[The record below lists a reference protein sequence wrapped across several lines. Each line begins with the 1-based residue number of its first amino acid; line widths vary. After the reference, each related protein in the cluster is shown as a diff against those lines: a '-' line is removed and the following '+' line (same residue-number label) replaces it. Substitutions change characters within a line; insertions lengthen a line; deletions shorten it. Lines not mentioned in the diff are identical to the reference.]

1 MSQQELKK
9 IQNPIAIPEPTNQ
22 VDALWRTCQA
32 LKEAVE
38 VLQGI
43 RGNRAAALK
52 VELDNLGDTINTGGT
67 GGGGGGVDTFVALL
81 DTNLTGQAIG
91 DLVYNADATNWFITG
106 SAMRWFPTTS
116 VEGTGAL
123 TFTDNYAL
131 DWTDSESVNTTV
143 VRYTAG
149 TAWLGGKET
158 STNLQGSSHNHY
170 TFANSVLNLSGTW
183 THVQSGTGSQMSPLR
198 MRDRAGV
205 YREAGYG
212 NMRVITISTGTDNIT
227 REHWHNRLHVTT
239 TSTLTLDAFENAG
252 ITLGAVVWIQANGG
266 DVTLNSA
273 NGTVYR
279 KFLGIATTTGDVTI
293 ADGGWA
299 TLVKHTFTEYHI
311 TGVGVS

>member
-67 GGGGGGVDTFVALL
+67 GGGGGVDTFVALL

-123 TFTDNYAL
+123 TFTENYAL
-131 DWTDSESVNTTV
+131 DWTDAEGPNTTV
-143 VRYTAG
+143 VRYASS

-158 STNLQGSSHNHY
+158 VTNLQGSTLNHY
-170 TFANSVLNLSGTW
+170 TFANSALNLSGSW
-183 THVQSGTGSQMSPLR
+183 QHVQSGTGSAMSPLN
-198 MRDRAGV
+198 MRDRAGI
-205 YREAGYG
+205 YREAGYA
-212 NMRVITISTGTDNIT
+212 NMKLTSIFSGTANIT
-227 REHWHNRLHVTT
+227 REYWHTRINCGV

-252 ITLGAVVWIQANGG
+252 VTLGAVLWIQAEGG
-266 DVTLNSA
+266 DVTLASA
-273 NGTVYR
+273 NGTVYK
-279 KFLGIATTTGDVTI
+279 KFLGAPVTTGNVTI
-293 ADGGWA
+293 VEGGWA
-299 TLVKHTFTEYHI
+299 TLVKASFTDYHI
-311 TGVGVS
+311 TGVGVQ

>member
-67 GGGGGGVDTFVALL
+67 GGGGTGVDTFVALL

-91 DLVYNADATNWFITG
+91 DLVYNADATNWFVTG

-131 DWTDSESVNTTV
+131 DWTDTEGPNTTV
-143 VRYTAG
+143 VRYG
-149 TAWLGGKET
+149 SGISWLGGKET
-158 STNLQGSSHNHY
+158 TTNLQGSTISHY
-170 TFANSVLNLSGTW
+170 TFANSVLNLSGSW
-183 THVQSGTGSQMSPLR
+183 SHVQSGTGSQISPLSL
-198 MRDRAGV
+198 RDRAGV
-205 YREAGYG
+205 YRAAGYA
-212 NMRVITISTGTDNIT
+212 NMRTISIFAGTDNIT
-227 REHWHNRLHVTT
+227 REYWHNRVHVQTT
-239 TSTLTLDAFENAG
+239 CTMTLDAFENAG
-252 ITLGAVVWIQANGG
+252 VDIGAVLWIQANGG
-266 DVTLNSA
+266 IVTLNSA

-279 KFLGIATTTGDVTI
+279 KFLGVAPTTGDVTI
-293 ADGGWA
+293 ANGGWA
-299 TLVKHTFTEYHI
+299 TLVKHGFTDYHI
-311 TGVGVS
+311 TGVGVT